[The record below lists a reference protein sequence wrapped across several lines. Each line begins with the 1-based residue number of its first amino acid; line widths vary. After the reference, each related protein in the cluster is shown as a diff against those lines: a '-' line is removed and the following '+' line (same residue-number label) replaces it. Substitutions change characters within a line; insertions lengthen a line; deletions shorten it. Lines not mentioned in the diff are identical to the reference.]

1 MTLRTTLISLFI
13 LASVTAMAQD
23 PIPIADAKKQEFGSI
38 VTKVAGRV
46 TAAGVFRNTAYIQ
59 DQTAG
64 IAVFNSSFRTGV
76 QIGDSVVIENA
87 TLVEF
92 GQTTGAPGT
101 GLTELAGT
109 DLRFTVVPVERI
121 EPTPASKSIPLVGE
135 NEEGLLIRLRRV
147 KFLAKGAFQGE
158 TNYDIEDSQGN
169 LFQVRID
176 GATDIATNSLPIPEE
191 TVDVI
196 GCVSQFRG
204 AYQMFPRFAA
214 DIGLSV
220 EEDTVSQSRTLDI
233 TTWNLDW
240 YGSTDTTR
248 GPSDKER
255 QRRSIRQVMDSTGAD
270 IYALQEVLTQEALD
284 ALSDSIQGSYANL
297 FAVDVTSDQKMAY
310 IYNTETITP
319 ITWGLAVNGGSQA
332 WANGRYPFRMTFDA
346 MIDGQTRRMVIFT
359 IHGKATGDSTAQLDY
374 QRRKTDAETFH
385 QYLADFYADTSLFVM
400 GDYNDI
406 LTASV
411 VDSTFDTPYQVFLDD
426 DARWWSP
433 TLPLEERGL
442 NSYVGFN
449 QSFLDHALVTTDME
463 GFHHRTFLEAPQA
476 YLSLYSA
483 TVSDHLPV
491 TSRYFIDPTVSVD
504 EEIDPQGAQVRLA
517 PNPMIDHGTAEITI
531 PTGGHVRVDIVDPM
545 GARTSVLDEIM
556 TPQILAVSL
565 PINALTN
572 GYYLLRVDIDGVVST
587 HPMVVTR

>member
-1 MTLRTTLISLFI
+1 MTIRTLLVALF
-13 LASVTAMAQD
+13 VTSAVSALAQD
-23 PIPIADAKKQEFGSI
+23 PIPIAEARKQEFGTVI
-38 VTKVAGRV
+38 TKVAGRV
-46 TAAGVFRNTAYIQ
+46 TAAGTFRNTAYIQ

-101 GLTELAGT
+101 GLSELAGT
-109 DLRFTVVPVERI
+109 DLRFTVVPVARV
-121 EPTPASKSIPLVGE
+121 EPVPASKSIPLVGE
-135 NEEGLLIRLRRV
+135 NEEGLLIKLRRV

-158 TNYDIEDSQGN
+158 TNYDVEDNQGN

-191 TVDVI
+191 AVDIV

-204 AYQMFPRFAA
+204 AYQMFPRFAE

-220 EEDTVSQSRTLDI
+220 EEDTVSRSRTLDI

-248 GPSDKER
+248 GPSDKGR

-319 ITWGLAVNGGSQA
+319 VTHGLAVNGGSQA
-332 WANGRYPFRMTFDA
+332 WANGRYPFRLTFDA
-346 MIDGQTRRMVIFT
+346 NIDGSTRRMVIFT
-359 IHGKATGDSTAQLDY
+359 IHGKATSDSTAQEDY

-385 QYLADFYADTSLFVM
+385 QYLADFYADTSLFVY
-400 GDYNDI
+400 GDYNDV
-406 LTASV
+406 LTKSV
-411 VDSTFDTPYQVFLDD
+411 VDSTLPSPYQIFLSD

-433 TLPLEERGL
+433 TISLEERGL
-442 NSYVGFN
+442 KSYVGFN
-449 QSFLDHALVTTDME
+449 QSFLDHALVTTDMA
-463 GFHHRTFLEAPQA
+463 GYHHRTFLEAPQA

-491 TSRYFIDPTVSVD
+491 TSRFFLDPAVSVN
-504 EEIDPQGAQVRLA
+504 EETGPQGAQVRLA
-517 PNPMIDHGTAEITI
+517 PVPMVDHGTAEITV
-531 PTGGHVRVDIVDPM
+531 PNGGTVRVDLVNTM
-545 GARTSVLDEIM
+545 GIATNVLQETM
-556 TPQILAVSL
+556 APQIRVVSL
-565 PINALTN
+565 PVNTLTS
-572 GYYLLRVDIDGVVST
+572 GAYILRIEIDGVVT
-587 HPMVVTR
+587 TRPVIIAR

>member
-1 MTLRTTLISLFI
+1 MTLRTLVSALF
-13 LASVTAMAQD
+13 LFAAVAASAQD
-23 PIPIADAKKQEFGSI
+23 PISIADAKKQEFGST

-46 TAAGVFRNTAYIQ
+46 TAAGTFRNTAYIQ

-109 DLRFTVVPVERI
+109 DLRFTVVPVERV

-158 TNYDIEDSQGN
+158 TNYDVEDSQGN

-191 TVDVI
+191 TVDII

-204 AYQMFPRFAA
+204 AYQMFPRFAE

-248 GPSDKER
+248 GPSDKGR

-284 ALSDSIQGSYANL
+284 ALSDSIQGSYANI

-319 ITWGLAVNGGSQA
+319 VTHGQAVNGGSQA

-346 MIDGQTRRMVIFT
+346 TIDGKTRRMVIFT
-359 IHGKATGDSTAQLDY
+359 IHGKATGDSTAQEDY

-385 QYLADFYADTSLFVM
+385 QYLADFYADTSLFVI
-400 GDYNDI
+400 GDYNDV
-406 LTASV
+406 LTKSV
-411 VDSTFDTPYQVFLDD
+411 VDSTLPSPYQVFLDD
-426 DARWWSP
+426 DARWFSP

-449 QSFLDHALVTTDME
+449 QSFLDHAMVTTDME

-491 TSRYFIDPTVSVD
+491 TSRYFLDETVSVD
-504 EEIDPQGAQVRLA
+504 EDVLPQGAQVRLA
-517 PNPMIDHGTAEITI
+517 PNPMMDHGTAEITL
-531 PTGGHVRVDIVDPM
+531 PVGGRVRVDLVNTM
-545 GARTSVLDEIM
+545 GATTSVLDETM
-556 TPQILAVSL
+556 APQIRVVNL
-565 PINALTN
+565 PVRDLTS
-572 GYYLLRVDIDGVVST
+572 GYYVLRVEIDGVVT
-587 HPMVVTR
+587 TRPVVIAR